1 MPCEI
6 LNYQYSV
13 DWNFENILTNFKQS
27 VPLDPKFPLVISTMS
42 SIGESNYEQA
52 WTEYASGKRR
62 ARPSLLSKVSKGS
75 IGTTAGNLLEL
86 SGQIV
91 NTDSTCS
98 GSLYALYLASLVSKD
113 QNQPVV
119 VLCCDDMTSNYH
131 LWHFNSF
138 GALDMQTGRPFDNSS
153 KGFKMG
159 RGIAVFLIKHPNVKY
174 TRPVQ
179 AYISNF
185 GFYTNPN
192 LIANPGSVQDI
203 ITNLSNIDYT
213 DIDLWNA
220 HATGTPVGDQVEY
233 EYFNAVCGDS
243 VAIIG
248 YKGYV
253 GHCMSAAGAI
263 EIAMMLEDR
272 ANNQLRPNIIL
283 GNKIVAD
290 PRIITEPTAFN
301 YRTVLKA
308 SLGFGG
314 KTAVAKIKLF

>member
-1 MPCEI
+1 MSCEI
-6 LNYQYSV
+6 LHYSYSI
-13 DWNFENILTNFKQS
+13 DWNFENILLNFQQS
-27 VPLDPKFPLVISTMS
+27 INLNIKTPLVISTMS
-42 SIGESNYEQA
+42 SIGESYYEQA
-52 WTEYASGKRR
+52 WIEYANGKRR
-62 ARPSLLSKVSKGS
+62 AKPSLLSKVSKGS
-75 IGTTAGNLLEL
+75 IGTTAGNLLQL
-86 SGQIV
+86 SGQII
-91 NTDSTCS
+91 NTDATCS
-98 GSLYALYLASLVSKD
+98 GSLYALYIASLVSKD

-138 GALDMQTGRPFDNSS
+138 GALDMQSGRPFDSLS

-159 RGIAVFLIKHPNVKY
+159 KGIAVFLIKHPDVNCSL
-174 TRPVQ
+174 PAQ

-203 ITNLSNIDYT
+203 IQNLNHIDYS

-220 HATGTPVGDQVEY
+220 HATGTPVGDAVEY
-233 EYFNAVCGDS
+233 EYFSSVCNDNVPIVS
-243 VAIIG
+243 

-253 GHCMSAAGAI
+253 GHCMSAAGAV
-263 EIAMMLEDR
+263 EIAMMLEDKLK
-272 ANNQLRPNIIL
+272 NQLKPNIIL
-283 GNKIVAD
+283 GQKIVND
-290 PRIITEPTAFN
+290 SRIITEPTAFT
-301 YRTVLKA
+301 YRNVLKA